1 VEKCHSLGAK
11 PNDNI
16 DDAAAFRRRLIPVLQ
31 QSTFPTGAYIIS
43 KTIRVRG
50 NLRKIVGMEA
60 LFIRFLL
67 YLALRYEQG
76 TAGPLIVER
85 LNVNG

>member
-1 VEKCHSLGAK
+1 VIDSGA
-11 PNDNI
+11 
-16 DDAAAFRRRLIPVLQ
+16 
-31 QSTFPTGAYIIS
+31 STIYFPYIIMRLF
-43 KTIRVRG
+43 RVRG

-67 YLALRYEQG
+67 YCLAVRTG